1 MCTATIVDTNALH
14 KALVSKK
21 QDGDSTFRSW
31 IKRRDGVLVYA
42 PSGDYREE
50 LRKNLK
56 VMALMESYRQKN
68 HAKLISAAALSAS
81 KKQLQGRRI
90 QSNDRHVL
98 ALALA
103 SDALVL
109 CSDDKGLCA
118 DFNNTEVL
126 PKIGRQARAIY
137 PTKATKKKRE
147 EFLGKRK
154 CSKRN

>member
-1 MCTATIVDTNALH
+1 MCTATIVDTSELH
-14 KALVSKK
+14 KVLVSKK

-56 VMALMESYRQKN
+56 AMALMESYRQKN

-81 KKQLQGRRI
+81 EKKLQGRRI
-90 QSNDRHVL
+90 QSDDRHVL

-109 CSDDKGLCA
+109 CSGDNELCA